1 MFNYKSPI
9 NNFSLFIIALT
20 VVVLAVDD
28 VDEPKRMLAIP
39 VGNPLNPA
47 IGSALV
53 SSSFLTDFGV
63 SFLVESAA
71 PKPDVEVTGAFG
83 GGGLG
88 DSSELNA
95 GSSLDLFLLIFEL
108 EGRDDLSST
117 NALSGS

>member
-9 NNFSLFIIALT
+9 NNFSLFIIVLT

-28 VDEPKRMLAIP
+28 VDEPKRILAIP

-53 SSSFLTDFGV
+53 SSIFLGFGV

-71 PKPDVEVTGAFG
+71 PKPDVEDTGAFG

-95 GSSLDLFLLIFEL
+95 GSSLDLFLLVFEL
-108 EGRDDLSST
+108 EEGRDDLSST

>member
-1 MFNYKSPI
+1 MFNCKSPI
-9 NNFSLFIIALT
+9 NNFSLFIIVLT

-53 SSSFLTDFGV
+53 SSIFLGFGV

-95 GSSLDLFLLIFEL
+95 GSSLDLFLLVFEL
-108 EGRDDLSST
+108 EEGRDDLSST

>member
-1 MFNYKSPI
+1 M
-9 NNFSLFIIALT
+9 
-20 VVVLAVDD
+20 DD

-53 SSSFLTDFGV
+53 SSSFLGFGV

-71 PKPDVEVTGAFG
+71 PKPDPDVEVTGAFG

-95 GSSLDLFLLIFEL
+95 GSSLDLFLLVFEL
-108 EGRDDLSST
+108 EEGRDDDFSST

>member
-1 MFNYKSPI
+1 M
-9 NNFSLFIIALT
+9 
-20 VVVLAVDD
+20 VVLAVDD

-47 IGSALV
+47 KGSALV
-53 SSSFLTDFGV
+53 SSSFLAVAFGV
-63 SFLVESAA
+63 FSFFDSMAE
-71 PKPDVEVTGAFG
+71 PKPDPEVVEVTGGAFG

-95 GSSLDLFLLIFEL
+95 GSSRGLFLLDFEE
-108 EGRDDLSST
+108 EGREAFSST

>member
-1 MFNYKSPI
+1 MFNCKSPI
-9 NNFSLFIIALT
+9 NNSSLFIIVLT

-53 SSSFLTDFGV
+53 SSTFFFGV

-108 EGRDDLSST
+108 EEGRDDLSST

>member
-1 MFNYKSPI
+1 M
-9 NNFSLFIIALT
+9 
-20 VVVLAVDD
+20 VVLAVDD

-53 SSSFLTDFGV
+53 SSTFLAVAFGV
-63 SFLVESAA
+63 SFFDSMAE
-71 PKPDVEVTGAFG
+71 PKPDPEVEVTGAFG

-95 GSSLDLFLLIFEL
+95 GSSRGLFLLDFE
-108 EGRDDLSST
+108 EGREAFSST

>member
-9 NNFSLFIIALT
+9 NNFSLFIIVLT

-28 VDEPKRMLAIP
+28 VDEPKRILAIP

-53 SSSFLTDFGV
+53 SSTFFFGV

-71 PKPDVEVTGAFG
+71 LKPDVEVTGAFG

-108 EGRDDLSST
+108 EEGRDDLSST

>member
-1 MFNYKSPI
+1 M
-9 NNFSLFIIALT
+9 
-20 VVVLAVDD
+20 VVLAVDD

-47 IGSALV
+47 MGSALV
-53 SSSFLTDFGV
+53 SSTFLAFGV
-63 SFLVESAA
+63 FSFFDSIAE
-71 PKPDVEVTGAFG
+71 PKPDPEVVEVTGAFG

-95 GSSLDLFLLIFEL
+95 GSSRGLFILLDFE
-108 EGRDDLSST
+108 EGREAFSST

>member
-1 MFNYKSPI
+1 MFNCKSPI
-9 NNFSLFIIALT
+9 NNLSLFIIVLT

-53 SSSFLTDFGV
+53 SSSFLGFGV
-63 SFLVESAA
+63 SFLVESTA

-95 GSSLDLFLLIFEL
+95 GSSLDLFLLVFEL
-108 EGRDDLSST
+108 EEGRDDLSST